1 MHKRARQAAGT
12 SFRQKKVVRTKYRRS
27 WDEEELEEK
36 AEERRRRG
44 QDPDWDVILSRNASK
59 PLVIVD
65 GYNVI
70 FQWARLKKHMRKGD
84 TARARQLLLDDLE
97 NLSVLKGWRI
107 ECVFDGTKRSTVG
120 PLGQGPGSANKPSKL
135 DQAAKT
141 DVSKHGVRVVYTGVG
156 VEADSYIESRCADAK
171 NVTAG
176 ATTDRFIVVTN
187 DAMIRLAG
195 QNAGALC
202 MSADRL
208 VDELKACKQ
217 AIEYGVEAAVAKANG
232 HSIRPKELR
241 TFSPLFG
248 RRSVL
253 IEDKRNRTKI
263 KETALMTEEEL
274 NLQDIELE
282 EDENGVPWWAV
293 VPNQTRR

>member
-1 MHKRARQAAGT
+1 M
-12 SFRQKKVVRTKYRRS
+12 
-27 WDEEELEEK
+27 
-36 AEERRRRG
+36 
-44 QDPDWDVILSRNASK
+44 
-59 PLVIVD
+59 
-65 GYNVI
+65 
-70 FQWARLKKHMRKGD
+70 
-84 TARARQLLLDDLE
+84 
-97 NLSVLKGWRI
+97 
-107 ECVFDGTKRSTVG
+107 
-120 PLGQGPGSANKPSKL
+120 SAN
-135 DQAAKT
+135 
-141 DVSKHGVRVVYTGVG
+141 
-156 VEADSYIESRCADAK
+156 
-171 NVTAG
+171 
-176 ATTDRFIVVTN
+176 
-187 DAMIRLAG
+187 
-195 QNAGALC
+195 
-202 MSADRL
+202 RL

-241 TFSPLFG
+241 TYSPLFG